1 MVQAEQSGQI
11 PETFWSEKP
20 TGFAEGV
27 EELFLPGVPACLCV
41 GGARQEVSWT
51 RGLRAGSRPAHL
63 YTAYVVP
70 RGLEVEPEIIPS

>member
-1 MVQAEQSGQI
+1 MVQVEQSGRI